1 MIKVKGLSKTFIT
14 KDNSIKAVDN
24 VDLNCRKGEVTA
36 LLGPNGA
43 GKTTLIKMICGITLA
58 DRGDIFINGI
68 NIKENPALPASQVGV
83 VLEHARN
90 VYQYLSVKD
99 TLEYF
104 GLLNGLKGQILNERI
119 EYVLD
124 LFQLSE
130 KLNSKVGSLSR
141 GMQQQLAIMIALLKD
156 PPILVLDEPT
166 LGLDVMNSIKTKELI
181 KFLSQEKT
189 ILLTTHTMEL
199 IEAVSDRVAI
209 IRAGKIIK
217 NESLEDLK
225 QEYDLSKE
233 TFKIS
238 FHSPGQDPLPELLA
252 LGFDEEALT
261 AKSDSVY
268 EVEVNSELV
277 GLILG
282 KYEILTIEKE
292 ATSMES
298 IFVDLIEKQGA

>member
-1 MIKVKGLSKTFIT
+1 MIKVKGLSKTFIG

-24 VDLNCRKGEVTA
+24 VDFNCRKGEVTA

-58 DRGDIFINGI
+58 DKGDIFINGI
-68 NIKENPALPASQVGV
+68 NIKEDPTLPASQVGV

-104 GLLNGLKGQILNERI
+104 GLLNRLKGRILNERI

-130 KLNSKVGSLSR
+130 KQNSKVGSLSR

-156 PPILVLDEPT
+156 PPILILDEPT

-181 KFLSQEKT
+181 KFLSREKT

-199 IEAVSDRVAI
+199 IEAVSDHVVI
-209 IRAGKIIK
+209 ICSGKIIK

-238 FHSPGQDPLPELLA
+238 FRSPDQDPLPGLLA
-252 LGFDEEALT
+252 LGFNEEALT
-261 AKSDSVY
+261 AKPDSVY
-268 EVEVNSELV
+268 EVEANSEFV

-282 KYEILTIEKE
+282 KYEILSIEKE

-298 IFVDLIEKQGA
+298 IFVDLIEKQEG